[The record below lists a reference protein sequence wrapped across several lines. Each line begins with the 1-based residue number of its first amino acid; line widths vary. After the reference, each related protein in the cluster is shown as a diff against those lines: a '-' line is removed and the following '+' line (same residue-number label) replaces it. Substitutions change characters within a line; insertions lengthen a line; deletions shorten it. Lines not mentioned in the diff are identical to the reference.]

1 MVTQPQDKEKLHRLV
16 LIVLFVIFNYPFILS
31 SSPLVMNRIDVNRPE
46 FRVSEVKLFSSSAGM
61 FILSSGSF
69 STQSL
74 VESSVEQRLY
84 CWCFISGPISLHVR
98 TDRKGYCPGESIAIT
113 ARFENNS
120 NRSLTPTVS
129 LYQTQTAS
137 AGGKCMLRKFKLT
150 SITGLV
156 IDPRSSVEWDA
167 IPLKV
172 PAVSPTINNCCL
184 IRVEYFVRVVLEV
197 RGGKNLTT
205 DLPIIV
211 GTVPFR
217 TNSTNCNQLPP
228 PPAVP
233 CRTVALPPE
242 APPSY
247 TESVVSST
255 PDSDIN
261 GLTFCPSYTFVG
273 EFCSGSSLSVPDDP
287 PAYSEVDPNPI
298 VLS

>member
-1 MVTQPQDKEKLHRLV
+1 M
-16 LIVLFVIFNYPFILS
+16 
-31 SSPLVMNRIDVNRPE
+31 
-46 FRVSEVKLFSSSAGM
+46 
-61 FILSSGSF
+61 
-69 STQSL
+69 
-74 VESSVEQRLY
+74 EQRLY

-184 IRVEYFVRVVLEV
+184 IRVEYFVRVILEV
-197 RGGKNLTT
+197 RGGKNLST
-205 DLPIIV
+205 DLPITV
-211 GTVPFR
+211 GTVPLE
-217 TNSTNCNQLPP
+217 SSSCSLLPSPPPLPP
-228 PPAVP
+228 TSLQCCPSSN
-233 CRTVALPPE
+233 TLPRE
-242 APPSY
+242 APPPY
-247 TESVVSST
+247 NESILSCS
-255 PDSDIN
+255 SDI
-261 GLTFCPSYTFVG
+261 GDSVELAFAPSYTLVSNNS
-273 EFCSGSSLSVPDDP
+273 SGSTFCVPDDP
-287 PAYSEVDPNPI
+287 PAYSEIDPNP
-298 VLS
+298 VAQ

>member
-1 MVTQPQDKEKLHRLV
+1 M
-16 LIVLFVIFNYPFILS
+16 
-31 SSPLVMNRIDVNRPE
+31 
-46 FRVSEVKLFSSSAGM
+46 
-61 FILSSGSF
+61 
-69 STQSL
+69 

-129 LYQTQTAS
+129 LYQTQSAS

-184 IRVEYFVRVVLEV
+184 VRVEYFVRVVLEV
-197 RGGKNLTT
+197 RGGKNLST
-205 DLPIIV
+205 DLPITV

-217 TNSTNCNQLPP
+217 SPSCAQIPLPIL
-228 PPAVP
+228 P
-233 CRTVALPPE
+233 CRTMILQPE

-247 TESVVSST
+247 NESIVST
-255 PDSDIN
+255 PDSDTN
-261 GLTFCPSYTFVG
+261 GSLFSPSYTFVG
-273 EFCSGSSLSVPDDP
+273 DFCSGSTLSVTDDP

-298 VLS
+298 VI